1 MHTFRFQL
9 VKRLVASKNFMEYNP
24 ITVYIAF
31 LSFCGLSAFVI
42 PCLQQFRGSPEE
54 IFGKKNVEFDTKTV
68 NLSLYER
75 QRYQNEFEMTI
86 VNLKGNTA
94 DRYGGKDL

>member
-54 IFGKKNVEFDTKTV
+54 IFGKKM
-68 NLSLYER
+68 LSLIR
-75 QRYQNEFEMTI
+75 KRSTSPFMKDSVIRT
-86 VNLKGNTA
+86 NLK
-94 DRYGGKDL
+94 